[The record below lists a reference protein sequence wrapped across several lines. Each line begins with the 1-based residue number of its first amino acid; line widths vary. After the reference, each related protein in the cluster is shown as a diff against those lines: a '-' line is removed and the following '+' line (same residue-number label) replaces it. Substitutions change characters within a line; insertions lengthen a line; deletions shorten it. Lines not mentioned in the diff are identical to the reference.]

1 MFERLG
7 SFVRSF
13 LEPSPSRGSNR
24 GSDRA
29 LKELMLRAM
38 GDGEKVE
45 RLIVF
50 EQKRAPGI
58 SRAEATRRANERWAR
73 DR

>member
-13 LEPSPSRGSNR
+13 LEPAPAR

-29 LKELMLRAM
+29 LKELLLRAM